1 MSVII
6 TNTLFLTR
14 DYILCMYYA
23 SEAFCSIQRKLD
35 ISGSPKVTSQE
46 CFQDVNLRYNLK

>member
-14 DYILCMYYA
+14 DYSLCMYYA